1 MKRVKQTEAVKIKV
15 VIAARQFLYRLGI
28 KTIISVIGVEP
39 ELFETNSFEN
49 TKKCLVSNPE
59 IDYLVMNDDI
69 LPTPKATHF
78 KEIDRL
84 IVCGKLMLIGD
95 DPIENCPCANYAL
108 NIENQKE
115 MVERFQEFFFEPETN
130 NSDKIKEQLSER
142 ELDVLKAVAH
152 GYSNKETA
160 DKLCISINTVI
171 THRKNITDK
180 LGVKTIAGLT
190 VYAIMNNIINPE
202 DVTS

>member
-1 MKRVKQTEAVKIKV
+1 MEQNEVVKIKV
-15 VIAARQFLYRLGI
+15 AIAARQFLYRLGI

-39 ELFETNSFEN
+39 ELFETNSFEG
-49 TKKCLVSNPE
+49 TKKCLKANPE
-59 IDYLVMNDDI
+59 IDYLVMNDDV
-69 LPTPKATHF
+69 LPTPKDMHL
-78 KEIDRL
+78 KELDKL
-84 IVCGKLMLIGD
+84 CMCGKLMLIGE

-108 NIENQKE
+108 NNENQRE
-115 MVERFQEFFFEPETN
+115 MVEKFQEFFFEPDTHN
-130 NSDKIKEQLSER
+130 ADKVKALLSDR

-152 GYSNKETA
+152 GYSNKEIA

-202 DVTS
+202 DVQT